1 MCVLVLLTLGSNAL
15 DQKKSRWLLL
25 RTILRRRSQFFGYQ
39 FPNSEML
46 DAKIASFLKNII
58 PNSNFKK
65 RINQEEQKAQLDDR
79 FFRRTQIAFMVN
91 ENFRVTGTLEA
102 ILDYADPFGQ
112 NFHCDDVQGFDTRWD
127 EVLLSIREVHPNDI
141 LESLY
146 ETRKCECD
154 QLKTVLA

>member
-1 MCVLVLLTLGSNAL
+1 
-15 DQKKSRWLLL
+15 
-25 RTILRRRSQFFGYQ
+25 
-39 FPNSEML
+39 ML

-79 FFRRTQIAFMVN
+79 FFRRRQIAFMVN

-141 LESLY
+141 LENLY